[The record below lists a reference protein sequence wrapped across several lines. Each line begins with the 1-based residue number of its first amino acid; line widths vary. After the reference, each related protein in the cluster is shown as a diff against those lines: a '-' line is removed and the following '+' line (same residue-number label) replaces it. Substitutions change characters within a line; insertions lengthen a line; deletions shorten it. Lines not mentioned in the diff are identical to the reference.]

1 MDINMVTQSKSYET
15 SSLSHVY
22 AQPFV
27 DTTLNTLETMA
38 LTVSFLT
45 LYLGLMF
52 YQGWLKE
59 DWQKTGLSM
68 LIVISNVI
76 FMFCAAKMIFKEFIE
91 DKIGINKAKY
101 SSTKNEWTKITPS
114 EDDGNARRGH
124 SNSADAALA
133 NSRDTKQ
140 QTRKERS
147 NSVDII
153 AERAWRN
160 SGDDDTEEGSK
171 AHHYNL

>member
-1 MDINMVTQSKSYET
+1 MGFGFIM
-15 SSLSHVY
+15 SHVY
-22 AQPFV
+22 VQPFV

-68 LIVISNVI
+68 LIVSSNVI
-76 FMFCAAKMIFKEFIE
+76 FMLCATKMIFKEFIE
-91 DKIGINKAKY
+91 DKIGINKAKNK
-101 SSTKNEWTKITPS
+101 TKAWTKITPS
-114 EDDGNARRGH
+114 EDDGNALQRARRGR
-124 SNSADAALA
+124 SNSAVAALEH
-133 NSRDTKQ
+133 SSEPKQ
-140 QTRKERS
+140 QKRKERS

-153 AERAWRN
+153 AERAWTSSEN
-160 SGDDDTEEGSK
+160 SMEGGK
-171 AHHYNL
+171 DHHYNL